1 MTDERRET
9 RPPVTVRELVEG
21 EIVGVARVDFEDD
34 GAGGGQNVIEI
45 SGGRLEAGSY
55 ELEFEDGT
63 RFVAKLEP
71 QPDHPERLNVLDVQ

>member
-1 MTDERRET
+1 MTDERREV

-21 EIVGVARVDFEDD
+21 EIVGIARVDFEDD
-34 GAGGGQNVIEI
+34 GSGGGTNVVEI
-45 SGGRLEAGSY
+45 PDGQLAAGSY

-71 QPDHPERLNVLDVQ
+71 QLGRPHRLNVLDVQ

>member
-1 MTDERRET
+1 MTDERHEV

-21 EIVGVARVDFEDD
+21 EIVGVARVDFEAD
-34 GAGGGQNVIEI
+34 GAGGGTNVIEI
-45 SGGRLEAGSY
+45 PDGRLEAGTY

-71 QPDHPERLNVLDVQ
+71 QPDRPERLNVLDVQ